1 MGFDLYGLAP
11 ENPKGLK
18 APHIDWGANVSD
30 EEKGKY
36 FEQKDKYHEQ
46 VPGEYF
52 RSNVWWWRPLWA
64 FSCHKGDNILTSTDM
79 DKGSYNDCHK
89 ISKTK
94 AKRLA
99 KALKKSIKDGSAE
112 EYERSITDEQ
122 KVGAEHNSKVD
133 EKLDAIKDEV
143 IKATGKKNI
152 VPGEYPNKYKKQWDK
167 IYVTR
172 KWTSSYPFKV
182 DFLKEFIKFCETS
195 GGFEIG

>member
-1 MGFDLYGLAP
+1 MDLPFTRLS
-11 ENPKGLK
+11 KGL
-18 APHIDWGANVSD
+18 
-30 EEKGKY
+30 
-36 FEQKDKYHEQ
+36 
-46 VPGEYF
+46 
-52 RSNVWWWRPLWA
+52 
-64 FSCHKGDNILTSTDM
+64 
-79 DKGSYNDCHK
+79 K

-112 EYERSITDEQ
+112 EYERRITDEQ